1 MANIKISELTPKG
14 SNLASTDLL
23 EISEDAGGGTYVTKS
38 VTGDEIRAG
47 LQETLV
53 SGTNIKTI
61 NSTTLLSSGNMNL
74 VAGLSGNSPI
84 NTSVLTGGIGSV
96 SIDQAD
102 STTDGYL
109 SSSDWNTFNGKQA
122 FLSSGT
128 NIKTINGNSV
138 LGSGNL
144 TISGGG
150 GIHVPTKP
158 ITGMLLTL
166 ATNTHSGIG
175 GTSYGA
181 NNLNLFPFIPLN
193 GFTCDQISI
202 NVNTLAAGGIGR
214 VSIYSDLNG
223 RPNTLIYTSANIDCS
238 TTGIKTLTVS
248 QTFAAG
254 TSYWFAWNQNNATIQ
269 IRATSFNWS
278 VSIASNGLSTAL
290 ANQYN
295 ILSVAVGSEPATITG
310 ITTSNLSS
318 QNIPLFYIRSI

>member
-1 MANIKISELTPKG
+1 MPVNQRLNGDLTVNGTITNNG
-14 SNLASTDLL
+14 SSLQPLL
-23 EISEDAGGGTYVTKS
+23 V
-38 VTGDEIRAG
+38 
-47 LQETLV
+47 
-53 SGTNIKTI
+53 
-61 NSTTLLSSGNMNL
+61 
-74 VAGLSGNSPI
+74 
-84 NTSVLTGGIGSV
+84 
-96 SIDQAD
+96 
-102 STTDGYL
+102 
-109 SSSDWNTFNGKQA
+109 
-122 FLSSGT
+122 SGT

-138 LGSGNL
+138 LGSGNI

-248 QTFAAG
+248 QTFLAG
-254 TSYWFAWNQNNATIQ
+254 TTYWFAWNQNNATIQ

-278 VSIASNGLSTAL
+278 VSIASSGLSTAL
-290 ANQYN
+290 VNQYN
-295 ILSVAVGSEPATITG
+295 ILSVNVGSEPATITG
-310 ITTSNLSS
+310 ITTSNLNS